1 MPPPKNENG
10 RSHGPAVSSERET
23 GIEPATSS
31 LGSWHSTAELLPH
44 GLRVRFYLRVADE
57 SSRGY
62 ERLRGLEALAHLDGV
77 GLRGGLVRA
86 LVGGDR
92 PLVVVAL
99 AGRVVVA
106 LAHGAI

>member
-1 MPPPKNENG
+1 
-10 RSHGPAVSSERET
+10 
-23 GIEPATSS
+23 
-31 LGSWHSTAELLPH
+31 
-44 GLRVRFYLRVADE
+44 VRFYLRVADE
-57 SSRGY
+57 SSRGC
-62 ERLRGLEALAHLDGV
+62 ERLWGLEALAHLDGV

-106 LAHGAI
+106 LAHGAIRLGEVEPDVEARVERLGPLELADGVLPPPTAQRH